1 MSSKL
6 LDLFKTDSFVNIKFK
21 TTRGSVNSI
30 FEFSLADLPC
40 LNPYEWITL
49 LHFLMQYEKKY
60 EPVVS
65 HIKRMLVLYMY
76 EVAKFDVEIAS
87 VLRKKSTVLPHGL
100 ASDIENMQMGK
111 IETDNWTVLFQRESR
126 ERGDI
131 QKCVPT
137 AR

>member
-1 MSSKL
+1 
-6 LDLFKTDSFVNIKFK
+6 
-21 TTRGSVNSI
+21 
-30 FEFSLADLPC
+30 
-40 LNPYEWITL
+40 
-49 LHFLMQYEKKY
+49 
-60 EPVVS
+60 
-65 HIKRMLVLYMY
+65 MLVLYMY